1 MPYLLEIKNLHV
13 KVGEQKIIKGLNLT
27 VKLGEIHALMGPN
40 GSGKSTL
47 SAVLMGHPLYQI
59 TAGSLGYSGKNII
72 KLTPEQR
79 AVAGLFLAF
88 QYPQSIPGLSV
99 EEFLR
104 TAYNAQAEAK
114 KDKKINVLEF
124 RQILEQEMVKLKFK
138 IEFLSRSVNDGFSGG
153 EKKRLEILQLA
164 VLKPKLAILDEID
177 SGLDV
182 DALKLV
188 ARGVKYL
195 VDLKMGVIIITHH
208 QRTLRYL
215 KPNRV
220 HVMVAGKIVKS
231 GGYDLVKKV
240 ENNGY
245 EEFNLK
251 LKNQKSK

>member
-13 KVGEQKIIKGLNLT
+13 KAGEQEIIKGLNLV
-27 VKLGEIHALMGPN
+27 VKPGEVHALMGPN

-47 SAVLMGHPLYQI
+47 SAVLMGHPLYQV
-59 TAGSLGYSGKNII
+59 TTGSLRYLGKNII
-72 KLTPEQR
+72 KLTPEKR
-79 AVAGLFLAF
+79 AAAGLFLAF

-104 TAYNAQAEAK
+104 AAYNAQAEVK

-124 RQILEQEMVKLKFK
+124 RHILEQEMAKLKFK

-153 EKKRLEILQLA
+153 EKKRLEVLQLA

-188 ARGVKYL
+188 ARGVKRL
-195 VDLKMGVIIITHH
+195 VNLKMGVIIITHH
-208 QRTLRYL
+208 QRILCYL

-220 HVMVAGKIVKS
+220 HVMVAGKIVES

-240 ENNGY
+240 ENDGY
-245 EEFNLK
+245 EKFNLK
-251 LKNQKSK
+251 LKNKKLK